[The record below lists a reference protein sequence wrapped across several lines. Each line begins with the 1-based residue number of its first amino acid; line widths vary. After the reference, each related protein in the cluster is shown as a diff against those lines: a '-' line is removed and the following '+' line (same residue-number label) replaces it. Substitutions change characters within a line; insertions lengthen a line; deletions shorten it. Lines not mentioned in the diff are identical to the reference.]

1 MSAAA
6 VGPAA
11 GPVFMG
17 ARSERLLAIVNPAAG
32 GGRCGRQAADA
43 VAQLLAAGVSLDVA
57 YTTAPGH
64 ATQLAREEF
73 AQGRRRFLAV
83 GGDGTAFEILNGVF
97 PEACSS
103 RVTLGL
109 LPLGTGNS
117 FLRDF
122 LPERVDATRHVLTA
136 IASGRTRPCDVIRAV
151 YASGVLYY
159 INVLSLGFAADV
171 AALVNR
177 RFKSFGRPGYLLG
190 VLVGLLRLRRRAF
203 PVRREGETEF
213 DQRRCLFLAFS
224 NSRFTGGN
232 MLMAPLAD
240 AADGKLEYVRWGPI
254 GRLRLLWNLPR
265 LFTGTHIYHPQA
277 ERSQTQQV
285 EFRLEGPV
293 DVTMDGES
301 LRLQLERLE
310 VLPRALDVLV

>member
-1 MSAAA
+1 MTTAG

-11 GPVFMG
+11 GPFFFG

-32 GGRCGRQAADA
+32 GGRCGRQAARA
-43 VAQLLAAGVSLDVA
+43 TAQLLAAGVPLDVA

-97 PEACSS
+97 PEAGSS

-122 LPERVDATRHVLTA
+122 LPERCEATRHALAA

-151 YASGVLYY
+151 HASGALYY
-159 INVLSLGFAADV
+159 INLLSMGFAADV

-177 RFKSFGRPGYLLG
+177 RFKPFGRPGYLLG
-190 VLVGLLRLRRRAF
+190 VLVGVLMLRRRAF
-203 PVRREGETEF
+203 PVRVDGAVEF
-213 DQRRCLFLAFS
+213 DRRRCLFLAFS

-265 LFTGTHIYHPQA
+265 LFTGTHIYHRLA
-277 ERSQTQQV
+277 ERCQAQWAEFHLDEPV
-285 EFRLEGPV
+285 EV
-293 DVTMDGES
+293 MVDGES
-301 LRLQLERLE
+301 LRLRLERLD
-310 VLPRALDVLV
+310 VLPSALDVLV